1 MGVLRLINLPS
12 LTSTVIHNPLQY
24 TLMALSITT
33 SMTHWEEA
41 IAVVPLHFD
50 YADNLTEAD
59 KVKTVL
65 ETVDALE
72 KAYASYPDGEI
83 SISWTMRRNCV
94 SISLTSDYPTLNE
107 GVTNEH
113 AKQSIQLRTP
123 HTSVRRTAEVDGCS
137 RGVTVG
143 G

>member
-1 MGVLRLINLPS
+1 MGTKIDHDRLYKIQTYS
-12 LTSTVIHNPLQY
+12 FHDAIITVTEACYGRTEIDKPAKPNKHGYMQSPTVHTDGTEHY
-24 TLMALSITT
+24 YKYD
-33 SMTHWEEA
+33 HWEET

-50 YADNLTEAD
+50 YEDKLTEAD

-94 SISLTSDYPTLNE
+94 NS
-107 GVTNEH
+107 
-113 AKQSIQLRTP
+113 
-123 HTSVRRTAEVDGCS
+123 
-137 RGVTVG
+137 
-143 G
+143 